1 MAVME
6 YQKLIVER
14 QDGIGV
20 IRINHPDALNALN
33 TLVLSEL
40 GKAFDAF
47 AADESVEVVVLT
59 GEGRAFV
66 AGADIAEM
74 SAMTAQEGKA
84 FGRLGA
90 DVFRKI
96 EMMPQPVIAAV
107 NGFALGGGC
116 ELAMACDIRIASSKA
131 KFGQPEVGLGITP
144 GFSGTQ
150 RLPRLVG
157 LGKAK
162 ELIYTAA
169 IIQADEACR
178 IGLVNRVVE
187 PGVLMDEA
195 LALAAAIAS
204 KARLAVRYAK
214 EAINRGIETDIETGI
229 DMETSLFGLC
239 FATHDQKEGMAA
251 FLQKRKPD
259 FTGS

>member
-169 IIQADEACR
+169 VIPADEACR

-187 PGVLMDEA
+187 PGALMDEA

-214 EAINRGIETDIETGI
+214 EAINRGTETDIETGI